1 MAQLEDPIALLESVV
16 GKPDNWYLTE
26 FALADDLL
34 DAKSSIIDPIQAFL
48 GGAQRRI
55 FDEATQM
62 LDSNT
67 SNLNYLPPGSSQDV
81 EQLLADPQAFRGN
94 RMARLKTAT
103 VELQSRIDDALVANR
118 EGAVRKI
125 NSRWAPLQTST
136 IYLEATDNARRSVSQ
151 KINAI
156 LDRID
161 QENQIAVVREIANTF
176 EEHTYPAIL
185 DQLAASPRTSNADS
199 DDTPAPAPIK
209 KQTVSVR
216 TITVAGAR
224 SVLETEEDID
234 RYLAALRTALV
245 QVLNDDKRIAL

>member
-1 MAQLEDPIALLESVV
+1 
-16 GKPDNWYLTE
+16 
-26 FALADDLL
+26 
-34 DAKSSIIDPIQAFL
+34 
-48 GGAQRRI
+48 
-55 FDEATQM
+55 M
-62 LDSNT
+62 LVSNT

-81 EQLLADPQAFRGN
+81 EQLLADQQAFRGN

-118 EGAVRKI
+118 AVRKI
-125 NSRWAPLQTST
+125 DSRWAPLQTST

-156 LDRID
+156 LDRIG

>member
-1 MAQLEDPIALLESVV
+1 MWSNSSPIR
-16 GKPDNWYLTE
+16 KPS
-26 FALADDLL
+26 A
-34 DAKSSIIDPIQAFL
+34 
-48 GGAQRRI
+48 
-55 FDEATQM
+55 ATGW
-62 LDSNT
+62 
-67 SNLNYLPPGSSQDV
+67 PGSRPPPLNSSH
-81 EQLLADPQAFRGN
+81 ASTTRSWP
-94 RMARLKTAT
+94 TAK
-103 VELQSRIDDALVANR
+103 VQSGRSTPDGR
-118 EGAVRKI
+118 RY
-125 NSRWAPLQTST
+125 ST
-136 IYLEATDNARRSVSQ
+136 IYLEATDNAQRSVSK

-156 LDRID
+156 LDRIS

-176 EEHTYPAIL
+176 EEDTYPAIL

-245 QVLNDDKRIAL
+245 QALNDDKRIAL